1 MDPSTIIMILI
12 GLWSLFVIRNNSKN
26 KTELTFTSKQQNE
39 IIVVV
44 ERIENQIFLWDK
56 ESNEFVAQGKDIEEA
71 LDKAVERFKD
81 TVIKIRQEDYQN
93 SLLAEKNLKG

>member
-1 MDPSTIIMILI
+1 MILI